1 MKGQNMAHSPSCQA
15 YSFSL
20 SPPYYSPVHLQRW
33 NNAAQ
38 AFRVEAFDRT
48 VTWWHT
54 KVLMRRIPLRIRTC
68 VTARPRLQP
77 FLWLILPPA
86 TTIKVPSAAGML
98 ISPSLN
104 WASTALPSL
113 SDVLI
118 TFHFWH
124 LSVQQLQQV
133 RWFHCSPAKR
143 PGNIIASSFP
153 KRWPRFPG
161 ENRIFFEK
169 QKNSSK
175 GAHECW
181 SLLRLR
187 QLTFRPTFELPVK
200 V

>member
-1 MKGQNMAHSPSCQA
+1 MAHSPLP
-15 YSFSL
+15 SL
-20 SPPYYSPVHLQRW
+20 LFFIISSLLFPCPLAEW

-38 AFRVEAFDRT
+38 AFRVEASDRT

-54 KVLMRRIPLRIRTC
+54 KVPLRRIPLRIRTC

-86 TTIKVPSAAGML
+86 TTIKLPSAAGML

-104 WASTALPSL
+104 WASTAVPSL

-133 RWFHCSPAKR
+133 RRFHCSPVKCR
-143 PGNIIASSFP
+143 GNIIVFSFP
-153 KRWPRFPG
+153 KPWPPCPRFPG
-161 ENRIFFEK
+161 EKQDFSEK

-175 GAHECW
+175 GTHERW
-181 SLLRLR
+181 SVLRVR
-187 QLTFRPTFELPVK
+187 
-200 V
+200 